1 MQTIQL
7 SNIFKQQAHQTILKD
22 FTLTIPAQ
30 SNIGIQMSHVEAMTL
45 FNLLRQTTPQTSGV
59 MTGLTPARIQAIFH
73 DDGFYPQLTVSTYL
87 KTFQRISTFET
98 DLDDILQYFALKDVA
113 HTKIKHLSFD
123 QQQRLALLRAFVL
136 QPDLLL
142 IESPLTNLTNAGI
155 ELYLAAL
162 AYTREHGV
170 TVLLTSY
177 SLEELVL
184 TSTTIFRYRPNQGLE
199 LTDLATESSSDSAHT
214 SEDTPRPIFKI
225 ASKVEDKTVFFSPNE
240 IDFIESVNGVSQ
252 LNVSGEQ
259 FTSSQTMSELEQQ
272 LTTLGFFRC
281 HRSYLV
287 NLQQIAEL
295 ISYSRNS
302 YTLILKNK
310 SKLPLSRGKLTD
322 LKALINF

>member
-7 SNIFKQQAHQTILKD
+7 EHLFKQQHHQTILKD
-22 FTLTIPAQ
+22 LTLTIQAQ
-30 SNIGIQMSHVEAMTL
+30 SKIGIQMSHVEATTL
-45 FNLLRQTTPQTSGV
+45 FKLLLQMLPQTSGV
-59 MTGLTPARIQAIFH
+59 ITGITPDHIQAILH
-73 DDGFYPQLTVSTYL
+73 NDGLYPQLTIMSYL
-87 KTFQRISTFET
+87 KSFCRLSDFATN
-98 DLDDILQYFALKDVA
+98 LDDLLQFFALKDVA
-113 HTKIKHLSFD
+113 RVKIKHLSAD
-123 QQQRLALLRAFVL
+123 QQQRLALLRAFIL
-136 QPDLLL
+136 HPDLLL
-142 IESPLTNLTNAGI
+142 IESPLINLTNAGI
-155 ELYLAAL
+155 ELYLSAL
-162 AYTREHGV
+162 AYTRTHGI

-184 TSTTIFRYRPNQGLE
+184 TSKTIYRYHSNTGLE
-199 LTDLATESSSDSAHT
+199 LTDLATENEADNSDPTPS
-214 SEDTPRPIFKI
+214 TPRPIFKV
-225 ASKVEDKTVFFSPNE
+225 ATKVDDKTVFFSPNE

-259 FTSSQTMSELEQQ
+259 FISPQTMNELEQQ

-302 YTLILKNK
+302 YTLILKSH
-310 SKLPLSRGKLTD
+310 SKIPLSRSKLVN